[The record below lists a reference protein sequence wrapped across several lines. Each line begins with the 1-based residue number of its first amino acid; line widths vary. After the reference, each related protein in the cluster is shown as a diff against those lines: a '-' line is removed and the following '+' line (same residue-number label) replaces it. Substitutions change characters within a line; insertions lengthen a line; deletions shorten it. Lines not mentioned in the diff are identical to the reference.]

1 MLLFE
6 PFQLAMSYIF
16 DSRWIFKGVYGL
28 PAPWR
33 VNKRPM
39 PIPFEVWSFFFQ
51 FAMDGTTKPEASIPN
66 DSSSDSEED
75 VAIRQSQGS
84 HGTES
89 FQLQI
94 QQLMPQL
101 AQKVSQMEVLHPEV
115 LRVTYAFQA
124 LQRFGR
130 VFRVDGDFYHKS
142 RKSEKIKTFW
152 SHSWHGSSWKKI
164 LTLIAYYNSR
174 VAICF
179 GTSVAFLMALL
190 HLLGFFARNHSRI
203 RLAMGTFLH
212 MVHNPWYRGCRFDL
226 GIMAPHDP
234 GIFGPHLHQF
244 RCETQGADH
253 PEPVWFTQG
262 IKWDADFVGSK
273 LDGKVMVFVRACCLS
288 EKQRKDKSKAGY
300 QTNRSWSGINRLFLY
315 LCCDVCS
322 NGRGAHWQCGT
333 LGNPHVSHISICC
346 CSVIPSLQH
355 DACLFSI
362 TGCHGKAVIVGFL
375 CHNQKRMLWHG
386 TCFFIRATYDLWQRS
401 GSRMHSHMV
410 WYGGNFWRYF
420 ALGGSDDSKGWPMW
434 QGIHR
439 RVDYGSHCPSV
450 LGWPWLCCIIC
461 QDQDVGSSNC
471 LLEGLVFWFKPV
483 GSTEPRVARH
493 VVKSFAIYLCS
504 FFVFCPFWVVWLSTI
519 STCFQAMQCIF
530 QSHRMVKAQYCWP
543 VLFGFCACW
552 CRAGAVSCL

>member
-1 MLLFE
+1 MLRFE
-6 PFQLAMSYIF
+6 PFNWLCLTSCL

-39 PIPFEVWSFFFQ
+39 PLPFEVWSFFFSIRHGWHHKTWSIHIHSRLVKRLGGGCGHSPVSGITWHRK
-51 FAMDGTTKPEASIPN
+51 FSATDPAADATISSKSFSDGGHTK
-66 DSSSDSEED
+66 
-75 VAIRQSQGS
+75 
-84 HGTES
+84 
-89 FQLQI
+89 
-94 QQLMPQL
+94 
-101 AQKVSQMEVLHPEV
+101 PEV
-115 LRVTYAFQA
+115 LRVTYAFLRHCSDLA
-124 LQRFGR
+124 GFFVWRFLSQKSQEWENHNFLEPFLAWQLLEEDTYSYRLLEQQGGNLLWHFSWFPHGTATP
-130 VFRVDGDFYHKS
+130 FR
-142 RKSEKIKTFW
+142 
-152 SHSWHGSSWKKI
+152 
-164 LTLIAYYNSR
+164 
-174 VAICF
+174 
-179 GTSVAFLMALL
+179 
-190 HLLGFFARNHSRI
+190 FFARNHSRI

-212 MVHNPWYRGCRFDL
+212 MVCNPWYRGGCFDL

-244 RCETQGADH
+244 RCESQGADH
-253 PEPVWFTQG
+253 PEPIWFTQG
-262 IKWDADFVGSK
+262 IRWDADFVGSK

-300 QTNRSWSGINRLFLY
+300 QTNRYWSGINRLFLY

-333 LGNPHVSHISICC
+333 LGNPHVSHISICR

-362 TGCHGKAVIVGFL
+362 TGCHGKAVIVRFL

-401 GSRMHSHMV
+401 GSRMYSHMV

-434 QGIHR
+434 QGIHP
-439 RVDYGSHCPSV
+439 RVDYGSHGPSV

-461 QDQDVGSSNC
+461 QDPPMGDYMFSS
-471 LLEGLVFWFKPV
+471 L
-483 GSTEPRVARH
+483 
-493 VVKSFAIYLCS
+493 
-504 FFVFCPFWVVWLSTI
+504 
-519 STCFQAMQCIF
+519 
-530 QSHRMVKAQYCWP
+530 
-543 VLFGFCACW
+543 
-552 CRAGAVSCL
+552 